1 MSAVL
6 APGRPELRWLQ
17 LDLRGKITVAL
28 LAATLVIGVI
38 VTLTS
43 YVVMRQQLTH
53 HTDALLASS
62 ALLERREIELQLE
75 GMVALAESL
84 ANNTITANALADSRG
99 SELYLG
105 PLLRNQKLAGA
116 GADLSIVDYRGRVV
130 SGMVA
135 GIPDIVG
142 HPGLQR
148 AVDEGIAWAWIE
160 RNATAD
166 DVQSRVVVI
175 LPIRYRLTDSVE
187 GGVVLRVPIAPLL
200 APSSGS
206 DSRWIATADG
216 EALTE
221 QRPRGEVLEHAA
233 KLQLAA
239 PLDALG
245 LRLVLARDRAVA
257 FRMLDL
263 LLLVFVALGVVVLA
277 GVVVFAQ
284 AGARFITG
292 PLGELAA
299 AAEEIAA
306 SGRPVSVLPVRRDD
320 EFGRL
325 SAAFNTMVER
335 LRESYGALE
344 DLVAKRTHDF
354 EESQREAE
362 RVSKLLREAVQSV
375 AVGFCIYD
383 QDDRLVMC
391 NESYLRFYQ
400 LSRDLIRPGMRFEDI
415 SRTGAERGQYWDAIG
430 RVDAWVAERLALH
443 RAADG
448 RAIEQQLGDG
458 RWLLVIDHAT
468 PSGYIVGNRI
478 DITELKRTTEA
489 LRAREAYQRATLDNL
504 PFMFWLKDEQ
514 SRFLAVNRLF
524 AETCGRRD
532 PEALVGLCDRDVWP
546 IDLAELYRADD
557 IAVMQNRS
565 EKMSEESV
573 TRDGVTRWIETY
585 KKAVIGEDGQPL
597 GTVGFARDITE
608 RKQIEAQ
615 LAESEER
622 WSLAVRGG
630 NDGVWDVNLVSGE
643 AFYSE
648 RWKEM
653 LGYHGD
659 EIAGRVEAW
668 QSRLHPDDRARV
680 LAAYEAH
687 LAGLTEFYQV
697 EYRMRCRDGQYK
709 WLLSRGKASF
719 DAAGRPVRMAG
730 SHTDVSERR
739 EAEARVRD
747 RNEQLN
753 TIFALSP
760 DGFVSFDAQHRV
772 KYASPAFLQMCGLVE
787 SDVVGLSEEAFS
799 TRLAGACEPQGCFP
813 GVAALR
819 ATPPGEGGQGVRHLI
834 ELAGAGRRVLEVGMR
849 VADADTVS
857 QILYFRDVTH
867 ETEVDRM
874 KSEFLSIAAHELRTP
889 MASIFGFSELMLNQE
904 FAESERREF
913 LEAIYRQ
920 ATLMVGIINELLD
933 LSRIEARR
941 GKDFSF
947 ARLELQGVLREFV
960 ASFKAPD
967 GRAAPVLPAPRAAC
981 WVKADRR
988 KLFQALGN
996 VVSNAYKYSPE
1007 GGPVVFELLADGGR
1021 VGLQVRDQGIGMT
1034 PRQSARACERF
1045 YRADASGSI
1054 PGTGLGMSIVKE
1066 IIVLHDGTV
1075 DIDSSPGAGTRV
1087 TLWLPRAPGD
1097 EGVPGQDAKAAG

>member
-1 MSAVL
+1 MSNGGNA
-6 APGRPELRWLQ
+6 GRSAWRGLQ
-17 LDLRGKITVAL
+17 FDLRGKITFAL
-28 LAATLVIGVI
+28 LAATLVIGAV
-38 VTLTS
+38 VTLSS
-43 YVVMRQQLTH
+43 YFLIRQQLTS

-62 ALLERREIELQLE
+62 ALLERREIELQLS

-84 ANNTITANALADSRG
+84 SNNIITANALADSRG
-99 SELYLG
+99 SELYLA

-130 SGMVA
+130 SGTVSN
-135 GIPDIVG
+135 IPDIVG
-142 HPGLQR
+142 HGGLRTVLNQ
-148 AVDEGIAWAWIE
+148 GGPWAGVE
-160 RNATAD
+160 LASASDNAL
-166 DVQSRVVVI
+166 SRVVLI

-187 GGVVLRVPIAPLL
+187 GAVVLRVPIAPLL
-200 APSSGS
+200 APVSGS
-206 DSRWIATADG
+206 DSRWIADGDGLPLTA
-216 EALTE
+216 
-221 QRPRGEVLEHAA
+221 QRPQGPVLQHSTA
-233 KLQLAA
+233 LQLPP

-245 LRLVLARDRAVA
+245 LRLILARDRAVA

-263 LLLVFVALGVVVLA
+263 LLLVFVAIGVVVMA
-277 GVVVFAQ
+277 GVAFFAR
-284 AGARFITG
+284 AGARFITA

-306 SGRPVSVLPVRRDD
+306 SGRPVASLPVRRDD

-375 AVGFCIYD
+375 AVGFCIFD
-383 QDDRLVMC
+383 KDDRLVMC
-391 NESYLRFYQ
+391 NESYLRFHQ
-400 LSRDLIRPGMRFEDI
+400 LSRDLIRPGARFEDI
-415 SRTGAERGQYWDAIG
+415 ARGGAERGQYWDAIG
-430 RVDAWVAERLALH
+430 RVDAWLAERVASH

-448 RAIEQQLGDG
+448 RAHEEQLGDG
-458 RWLLVIDHAT
+458 RWLLTIDHVT
-468 PSGYIVGNRI
+468 RSGYVVGNRI

-489 LRAREAYQRATLDNL
+489 LRMREAYQRATLDNL
-504 PFMFWLKDEQ
+504 PFMFWLKDDQ
-514 SRFLAVNRLF
+514 SRFLAVNKLF
-524 AETCGRRD
+524 AETCGRQD
-532 PEALVGLCDRDVWP
+532 PEALVGLCDQDVWP
-546 IDLAELYRADD
+546 PDLAELYRADD
-557 IAVMQNRS
+557 IAVMVNRS
-565 EKMSEESV
+565 EKMTEEAIA
-573 TRDGVTRWIETY
+573 RDGAIHWIETY
-585 KKAVIGEDGQPL
+585 KKVVIGEDERPL
-597 GTVGFARDITE
+597 GTVGFSRDITE
-608 RKQIEAQ
+608 RKRIEAQ
-615 LAESEER
+615 LAESEQR
-622 WSLAVRGG
+622 WALAVRGA
-630 NDGVWDVNLVSGE
+630 NDGVWDANLVTGE
-643 AFYSE
+643 MFYSE

-653 LGYHGD
+653 LGYRGD
-659 EIAGRVEAW
+659 EIAGRAEVW
-668 QSRLHPDDRARV
+668 QGLLHPDDRTRV
-680 LAAYEAH
+680 LAEYEAH
-687 LAGLTEFYQV
+687 LAGLTDFYQA

-760 DGFVSFDAQHRV
+760 DGFVSFDAAQRV

-787 SDVVGLSEEAFS
+787 ADVVGLSESAFS
-799 TRLAGACEPQGCFP
+799 TLLAAACEPQARFA
-813 GVAALR
+813 GVAAMR
-819 ATPPGEGGQGVRHLI
+819 AAPAGEGGRGARHLI
-834 ELAGAGRRVLEVGMR
+834 ELAGAGKRVLEVGMR
-849 VADADTVS
+849 VADAETVS

-904 FAESERREF
+904 FAEAERREF
-913 LEAIYRQ
+913 LEAIHRQ
-920 ATLMVGIINELLD
+920 STLMVGIINELLD

-947 ARLELQGVLREFV
+947 ARVELRALLQEFV

-967 GRAAPVLPAPRAAC
+967 DRAAPILPAPGPSC
-981 WVKADRR
+981 WVRADRR
-988 KLFQALGN
+988 KIFQAVGN
-996 VVSNAYKYSPE
+996 VISNAYKYSPG
-1007 GGPVVFELLADGGR
+1007 GGPVEIDLLRGDAR
-1021 VGLQVRDQGIGMT
+1021 VGLQVRDHGIGMT
-1034 PRQSARACERF
+1034 PRQSARVCERF

-1054 PGTGLGMSIVKE
+1054 PGTGLGMSIVSE
-1066 IIVLHDGTV
+1066 IIELHDGEVAIEST
-1075 DIDSSPGAGTRV
+1075 PGAGTCV
-1087 TLWLPRAPGD
+1087 TLWLPLAPGD
-1097 EGVPGQDAKAAG
+1097 EGGHADSVPRTA

>member
-1 MSAVL
+1 M
-6 APGRPELRWLQ
+6 Q
-17 LDLRGKITVAL
+17 LDLRAKITMAL
-28 LAATLVIGVI
+28 LAATFVIGAI
-38 VTLTS
+38 VTTS
-43 YVVMRQQLTH
+43 SYLVVRQQLTS
-53 HTDALLASS
+53 HTEALLAST
-62 ALLERREIELQLE
+62 ALLERREIELQLA

-84 ANNTITANALADSRG
+84 ANNVITANALADSRG
-99 SELYLG
+99 SELYLA

-130 SGMVA
+130 SGTVTN
-135 GIPDIVG
+135 IPDIVG
-142 HPGLQR
+142 HPGLRLVMNEGRPWAGVER
-148 AVDEGIAWAWIE
+148 AAIDG
-160 RNATAD
+160 
-166 DVQSRVVVI
+166 DVLSRMLLI

-187 GGVVLRVPIAPLL
+187 GGVLLRVPIAPLL
-200 APSSGS
+200 VPVGGS
-206 DSRWIATADG
+206 DSRWIADG
-216 EALTE
+216 EGVALTG
-221 QRPRGEVLEHAA
+221 QRPQGEVLQHATT
-233 KLQLAA
+233 LQLPP

-245 LRLVLARDRAVA
+245 LRLVLARDRALA

-263 LLLVFVALGVVVLA
+263 LLLVFVAIGIVVLS
-277 GVVVFAQ
+277 GVAVFART
-284 AGARFITG
+284 GARFITA

-306 SGRPVSVLPVRRDD
+306 SGRPVASLPVRRDD

-344 DLVAKRTHDF
+344 DLVAKRTQDF

-375 AVGFCIYD
+375 AVGFCIFD

-400 LSRDLIRPGMRFEDI
+400 LSRDLIRPGMRFADI
-415 SRTGAERGQYWDAIG
+415 TRAGAERGQYWDAIG
-430 RVDAWVAERLALH
+430 RVEAWLAERIAAH

-448 RAIEQQLGDG
+448 RATEQQLGDG
-458 RWLLVIDHAT
+458 RWLLTIDHAT

-489 LRAREAYQRATLDNL
+489 LRMREAYQRATLDNL
-504 PFMFWLKDEQ
+504 PFMFWLKDDQ
-514 SRFLAVNRLF
+514 SRFLAVNKLF

-532 PEALVGLCDRDVWP
+532 PETLVGLTDHDVWP
-546 IDLAELYRADD
+546 PDLAELYRADD
-557 IAVMQNRS
+557 IAVMLNRS

-573 TRDGVTRWIETY
+573 VGEDGTTRWIETY
-585 KKAVIGEDGQPL
+585 KKPVIGEDGHPL

-608 RKQIEAQ
+608 RKRIEAQ
-615 LAESEER
+615 LAESEQR
-622 WSLAVRGG
+622 WALAVRGA
-630 NDGVWDVNLVSGE
+630 NDGVWDANLVTGE
-643 AFYSE
+643 VFYSE

-659 EIAGRVEAW
+659 EIAGRTEDW
-668 QSRLHPDDRARV
+668 QALLHPEDRARV
-680 LAAYEAH
+680 LAEYEAH
-687 LAGLTEFYQV
+687 LAGKTEFYQV
-697 EYRMRCRDGQYK
+697 EFRMRCRDGHYK

-719 DAAGRPVRMAG
+719 DRAGRPVRMAG

-760 DGFVSFDAQHRV
+760 DGFVSFDAQRRV
-772 KYASPAFLQMCGLVE
+772 KYASPAFLQMCGFVE
-787 SDVVGLSEEAFS
+787 ADVVGLSEAAFS
-799 TRLAGACEPQGCFP
+799 ARLSEACEPGARFA

-819 ATPPGEGGQGVRHLI
+819 AAPQGEGALGARHLI
-834 ELAGAGRRVLEVGMR
+834 ELAGAGKRVLEVGMR
-849 VADADTVS
+849 VADAETVS

-904 FAESERREF
+904 FTEAEQREF

-947 ARLELQGVLREFV
+947 ARIELRSLLREFV
-960 ASFKAPD
+960 ASFKVPD
-967 GRAAPVLPAPRAAC
+967 GRAAPVLPGPGPAC

-988 KLFQALGN
+988 KLFQAVGN
-996 VVSNAYKYSPE
+996 VISNAYKYSPG
-1007 GGPVVFELLADGGR
+1007 GGPVEVGLVDDGTR
-1021 VGLQVRDQGIGMT
+1021 VGLQVRDHGIGMT
-1034 PRQSARACERF
+1034 PRQQARVCERF

-1066 IIVLHDGTV
+1066 IILLHDGEV
-1075 DIDSSPGAGTRV
+1075 DIDSTPGVGSCV
-1087 TLWLPRAPGD
+1087 TLWLPRGPGD
-1097 EGVPGQDAKAAG
+1097 EGARAEDDADPA

>member
-1 MSAVL
+1 MNPTRMVRRRSGSRWPQL
-6 APGRPELRWLQ
+6 GLRA
-17 LDLRGKITVAL
+17 KITAAL
-28 LAATLVIGVI
+28 VAATLVIGAI

-43 YVVMRQQLTH
+43 YLVVRMQLTS

-62 ALLERREIELQLE
+62 ALLERREIELQLA
-75 GMVALAESL
+75 GMVSLAESL

-99 SELYLG
+99 SELYLA

-130 SGMVA
+130 SGTVA
-135 GIPDIVG
+135 NIPDIVG
-142 HPGLQR
+142 HAGLRTMMNEGRPWAGVERVPPGGDGL
-148 AVDEGIAWAWIE
+148 
-160 RNATAD
+160 
-166 DVQSRVVVI
+166 SRVLML

-187 GGVVLRVPIAPLL
+187 GGVLLRVPIAPLL
-200 APSSGS
+200 APVGGS
-206 DSRWIATADG
+206 DSRWIADAQG
-216 EALTE
+216 AALTG
-221 QRPRGEVLEHAA
+221 QRPHGEVLQHAA
-233 KLQLAA
+233 TLQLPP

-263 LLLVFVALGVVVLA
+263 LMLVFVAIGVVVLS
-277 GVVVFAQ
+277 GVALFAR
-284 AGARFITG
+284 AGARFITA

-306 SGRPVSVLPVRRDD
+306 SGRPVADLPVRRDD

-354 EESQREAE
+354 EASQREAE

-415 SRTGAERGQYWDAIG
+415 TRAGAERGQYWDAIG
-430 RVDAWVAERLALH
+430 RVEEWLAERVATH

-448 RAIEQQLGDG
+448 RATEQQLGDG
-458 RWLLVIDHAT
+458 RWLLTIDHAT

-489 LRAREAYQRATLDNL
+489 LRMREAYQRATLDNL
-504 PFMFWLKDEQ
+504 PFMFWLKDDQ
-514 SRFLAVNRLF
+514 SRFLAVNKLF
-524 AETCGRRD
+524 AETCGRQD
-532 PEALVGLCDRDVWP
+532 PDALVGLTDHDVWP
-546 IDLAELYRADD
+546 PDLAELYRADD
-557 IAVMQNRS
+557 IVVMMNRR
-565 EKMSEESV
+565 EKMTEESIKQ
-573 TRDGVTRWIETY
+573 DGGTRWIETY
-585 KKAVIGEDGQPL
+585 KKPVIGADGHPL

-608 RKQIEAQ
+608 RKHIESQ
-615 LAESEER
+615 LA
-622 WSLAVRGG
+622 
-630 NDGVWDVNLVSGE
+630 
-643 AFYSE
+643 
-648 RWKEM
+648 
-653 LGYHGD
+653 
-659 EIAGRVEAW
+659 
-668 QSRLHPDDRARV
+668 
-680 LAAYEAH
+680 
-687 LAGLTEFYQV
+687 
-697 EYRMRCRDGQYK
+697 
-709 WLLSRGKASF
+709 
-719 DAAGRPVRMAG
+719 
-730 SHTDVSERR
+730 
-739 EAEARVRD
+739 
-747 RNEQLN
+747 

-760 DGFVSFDAQHRV
+760 DGFVSFDALQRV
-772 KYASPAFLQMCGLVE
+772 KYASPAFLQMCGFVE
-787 SDVVGLSEEAFS
+787 ADVLGLDEAAFS
-799 TRLAGACEPQGCFP
+799 ARLAGACEAHARFA

-819 ATPPGEGGQGVRHLI
+819 AAPVAEDGRRVRHLI
-834 ELAGAGRRVLEVGMR
+834 EMAGAGQRVLEVGLR

-889 MASIFGFSELMLNQE
+889 MASIFGFSELMLNQDFPE
-904 FAESERREF
+904 AERREF

-947 ARLELQGVLREFV
+947 ARVELRGLLQEFV

-967 GRAAPVLPAPRAAC
+967 GRPGPVLPGSGPVC

-988 KLFQALGN
+988 KIFQALGN
-996 VVSNAYKYSPE
+996 VISNAYKYSPG
-1007 GGPVVFELLADGGR
+1007 GGPIEIGLASDGVR
-1021 VGLQVRDQGIGMT
+1021 VGLSVRDHGIGMT
-1034 PRQSARACERF
+1034 PRQRARVCERF

-1066 IIVLHDGTV
+1066 IVQLHDGEV
-1075 DIDSSPGAGTRV
+1075 DIDSTPGVGTCV
-1087 TLWLPRAPGD
+1087 TLWLPQAPGED
-1097 EGVPGQDAKAAG
+1097 AVREVVSPG